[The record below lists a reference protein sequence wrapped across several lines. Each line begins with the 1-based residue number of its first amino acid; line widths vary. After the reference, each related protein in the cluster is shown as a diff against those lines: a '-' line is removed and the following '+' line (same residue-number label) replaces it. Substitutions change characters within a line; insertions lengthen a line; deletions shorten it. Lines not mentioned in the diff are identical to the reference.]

1 MSSNPIRLKYLF
13 HKYLANN
20 CSREELEEFWQ
31 LMSELSENDL
41 VHQELQELWHQEEDV
56 PAPAQEELDRVFARV
71 QQRAEPYETSYQPK
85 LRRIGPA
92 IRYAMAAAAV
102 LLCVAMGW
110 WYLSGT
116 SQQASAATGP
126 IADNQRRTVTLP
138 DGSVVILNRKSHL
151 EYPPVFN
158 DSVRSVQL
166 TGEAFFDIQHDPS
179 KPFIVHTGAYV
190 TRVLGTAFNIRAYDR
205 DSLVSITV
213 ERGKVQVQRSGEEKA
228 LSVLTAGDQ
237 LVIDK
242 KTAAPSMARA
252 DVKLVTQWRTSD
264 LVFDD
269 QRFEEAADII
279 SRQFNITLLFDQEA
293 LRNCR
298 FTVDVTGKELD
309 EMLDILTQLTR
320 STWSQLDEHTIRLEG
335 EGCKN

>member
-13 HKYLANN
+13 HKYLANI

-41 VHQELQELWHQEEDV
+41 VRQELQELWHQEVEA
-56 PAPAQEELDRVFARV
+56 PSPAQEELDRVFARV
-71 QQRAEPYETSYQPK
+71 QQRAAPYENPYQPTIRRMGTN
-85 LRRIGPA
+85 LRYSLVA
-92 IRYAMAAAAV
+92 ASLFLCMA
-102 LLCVAMGW
+102 LGW
-110 WYLSGT
+110 WYFSSSRHKPVVDVGQL
-116 SQQASAATGP
+116 
-126 IADNQRRTVTLP
+126 ADNQRRSITLP
-138 DGSVVILNRKSHL
+138 DGSVVILNRNSHL
-151 EYPPVFN
+151 EYPLTFG
-158 DSVRSVQL
+158 DSVRSVHL

-228 LSVLTAGDQ
+228 LSVLAAGDQ

-242 KTAAPSMARA
+242 KTTAPHMSKA

-269 QRFEEAADII
+269 LRFEEAATII
-279 SRQFNITLLFDQEA
+279 SRQFNMTLLFDQEA

-298 FTVDVTGKELD
+298 FTVDVTGKGLD

-320 STWSQLDEHTIRLEG
+320 SKWIQVDEHTIRLEG

>member
-41 VHQELQELWHQEEDV
+41 VHQELQALWHQEEEL
-56 PAPAQEELDRVFARV
+56 PSPAQEELDRVFARV
-71 QQRAEPYETSYQPK
+71 QQRAAPYETSYQPPV
-85 LRRIGPA
+85 RRMRTT
-92 IRYAMAAAAV
+92 IRYALVAASL
-102 LLCVAMGW
+102 LLCVALGW
-110 WYLSGT
+110 WYFSGT
-116 SQQASAATGP
+116 RQRPASEPGLL
-126 IADNQRRTVTLP
+126 ADNQRRTITLP
-138 DGSVVILNRKSHL
+138 DGSVVVLNKKSHL
-151 EYPPVFN
+151 DYPSAFS
-158 DSVRSVQL
+158 DSVREVYL
-166 TGEAFFDIQHDPS
+166 TGEAFFDIQHNPS
-179 KPFIVHTGAYV
+179 KPFIVHSGAYV

-205 DSLVSITV
+205 DSLVAITV

-242 KTAAPSMARA
+242 KTTAPHMAKA
-252 DVKLVTQWRTSD
+252 DVKMVTQWKTSD

-269 QRFEEAADII
+269 LRFEEAAAII
-279 SRQFNITLLFDQEA
+279 NRQFNITLLFDQEA

-320 STWSQLDEHTIRLEG
+320 SKWIQLDEHTIRLEG